1 MRRSAFMFAATV
13 LVLAVIALTKSF
25 AATAPFDPTQS
36 KALPRYVPTA
46 ADLAYQ
52 GTTVG
57 DVAEADVYAVGT
69 ALQYTGLVL
78 DGDGVNANGSFPF
91 LKVQT
96 DSGISSFDFAA
107 CYVGNNGSA
116 FGLGFFA
123 LSQPFSSAHMRA
135 SRSGSTV
142 TIEFTNVNGGTL
154 QNQTY
159 VCSGAPTPPGNKIG
173 VVGYAN
179 NTAQL
184 DNFSDGSTVLD
195 TFSFVGP
202 LGATGNWNDAAP
214 GMNADGSR
222 ATGGPTALSF
232 WIGTTGGP
240 LPTLTKL
247 RPKSGAQGKTMNVR
261 MTGTNFVSG
270 STSVQV
276 SGDGITVGAVT
287 VASSTN
293 LTAKFSIDP
302 AAAVGARNVT
312 VTTPNGVSNA
322 LLFNVRQPFGS
333 GACPASL
340 PLSVAGSRGNLNI
353 TAGIGTSEPTAGSWV
368 AGWMVFNSRSVSF
381 SGASLYSGALPA
393 ANLTRSLSA
402 NVAPVPVIGVLNAFY
417 NPYLCGYTI
426 AWASTSS
433 LGTPSAPV
441 TSDQLDVLVNS
452 LDLEDFNGPPTEI
465 PR

>member
-1 MRRSAFMFAATV
+1 
-13 LVLAVIALTKSF
+13 
-25 AATAPFDPTQS
+25 
-36 KALPRYVPTA
+36 
-46 ADLAYQ
+46 LAYQ
-52 GTTVG
+52 GTTAG

-107 CYVGNNGSA
+107 CYLGNNGSA

-154 QNQTY
+154 QDQTY
-159 VCSGAPTPPGNKIG
+159 VCNGAPTPPGNKIG

-195 TFSFVGP
+195 TFSYVGP

-214 GMNADGSR
+214 GMNANGSS
-222 ATGGPTALSF
+222 ATGGPMALSF

-240 LPTLTKL
+240 VPTLTKL
-247 RPKSGAQGKTMNVR
+247 RPKGGAQGKTMNVR

-276 SGDGITVGAVT
+276 SGSGITVGAVT

-293 LTAKFSIDP
+293 LTAKFTIDP
-302 AAAVGARNVT
+302 AAAVGAQNVT

-322 LLFNVRQPFGS
+322 LPFNVRQPFGT

-340 PLSVAGSRGNLNI
+340 PLAVAGSRGNLNI
-353 TAGIGTSEPTAGSWV
+353 TAGIGTSEPTVGSWV

-381 SGASLYSGALPA
+381 SGTSLYTGALPA
-393 ANLTRSLSA
+393 ANLSRSLSA
-402 NVAPVPVIGVLNAFY
+402 NVAAVPVIGVLNAFY

-433 LGTPSAPV
+433 LVTPSAPV
-441 TSDQLDVLVNS
+441 TSDQLDMFLNS
-452 LDLEDFNGPPTEI
+452 LDLEDFNGAATEI